1 MTSASWVSCG
11 QRVVWDMGRTLR
23 EPPYGLAEPF
33 PIRVPAGSKHQNVLE
48 RSGLITRG
56 RTAQLRDS
64 PLKETAT
71 PATEGGGSAVAFTRE
86 RSHTLAAKPRL
97 LPFLGGTPPRHK
109 SVNWGCRIDR
119 EPGEPELRSCSS

>member
-1 MTSASWVSCG
+1 MTSGSWVSCG

-33 PIRVPAGSKHQNVLE
+33 PIRVPAGSKHQKALE
-48 RSGLITRG
+48 RSGPITRR

-71 PATEGGGSAVAFTRE
+71 PATEGGGSAFAF
-86 RSHTLAAKPRL
+86 AKGAVRVSRAGRRRVGGHRALGDACEPRPL
-97 LPFLGGTPPRHK
+97 
-109 SVNWGCRIDR
+109 
-119 EPGEPELRSCSS
+119 

>member
-1 MTSASWVSCG
+1 MTSGSWASCG

-23 EPPYGLAEPF
+23 KPRYGLAEPF
-33 PIRVPAGSKHQNVLE
+33 PIRVPAGSKHQKALE

-71 PATEGGGSAVAFTRE
+71 PATEGGGSAFAFTR
-86 RSHTLAAKPRL
+86 KQ
-97 LPFLGGTPPRHK
+97 
-109 SVNWGCRIDR
+109 V
-119 EPGEPELRSCSS
+119 

>member
-1 MTSASWVSCG
+1 MTSGSWVSCG

-33 PIRVPAGSKHQNVLE
+33 PIRVPAGSKHQKALG

-56 RTAQLRDS
+56 RTGQLRDS

-71 PATEGGGSAVAFTRE
+71 PATEGGGSAFAFTPKAE
-86 RSHTLAAKPRL
+86 AS
-97 LPFLGGTPPRHK
+97 
-109 SVNWGCRIDR
+109 W
-119 EPGEPELRSCSS
+119 PGQLVHVRTQPDPAVDVEQKENSR

>member
-11 QRVVWDMGRTLR
+11 QRVVWDMGQTLR

-33 PIRVPAGSKHQNVLE
+33 PIRVPAGSKHQNAVE
-48 RSGLITRG
+48 RAGLITRG

-71 PATEGGGSAVAFTRE
+71 PTTEGGGSRCRFHPRAVAHANCEAAAASVPWLALRRGTE
-86 RSHTLAAKPRL
+86 R
-97 LPFLGGTPPRHK
+97 
-109 SVNWGCRIDR
+109 
-119 EPGEPELRSCSS
+119 